1 MSIKAELINN
11 PRLHLIEGDLTDSSS
26 IIDKLKRADWLQYR
40 PNFLIMEGVSRYLT
54 PDNLKNFVPA
64 IKPHNAFST
73 IRGKVA

>member
-1 MSIKAELINN
+1 
-11 PRLHLIEGDLTDSSS
+11 
-26 IIDKLKRADWLQYR
+26 
-40 PNFLIMEGVSRYLT
+40 MEGVSRYLT